1 VTDFVSITLIA
12 VLSSV
17 WVCALGWALHYGLRR
32 RSIAANVSAV
42 VLTAVAAVTVGILA
56 TAMAMFISAH
66 DLHVLLIVLAVTGLV
81 SLGNA
86 LWLGRRLAGES
97 VWAAQARD
105 RERALEASRRELV
118 AWVSHDLRTPLAGLR
133 AMSEALADGVVTDK
147 STVDSYHARLRT
159 ETDRMSALVDDLFEL
174 SRINAGA
181 LQLSLD
187 SVDLADV
194 VSDAVASAA
203 PVAAASGV
211 NLVAEPGRY
220 PAVQASETELGRVL
234 RNLLANAI
242 RHTPADGQVTVTGG
256 AEHGAAWLAVADAC
270 GGIPE
275 DDLPRVFD
283 VAFRGTRSRT
293 PPKTPAPAGGGLGLA
308 IARGLVEAHRGEI
321 AVSNTPSGCRFVIRL
336 PTGVGGGQ

>member
-1 VTDFVSITLIA
+1 MVEVALLALFPTLLIGA
-12 VLSSV
+12 VG
-17 WVCALGWALHYGLRR
+17 WVVLLGLRR
-32 RSIAANVSAV
+32 RSITTNVSVV
-42 VLTAVAAVTVGILA
+42 VLTAV
-56 TAMAMFISAH
+56 
-66 DLHVLLIVLAVTGLV
+66 LAVTAGVVAAASAMFLSSHDLQILLVILGVAGLV

-86 LWLGRRLAGES
+86 LWLGRRLGAES
-97 VWAAQARD
+97 MWAREARD

-133 AMSEALADGVVTDK
+133 AMSEALADGVVSDP
-147 STVDSYHARLRT
+147 STVEMYHQRLRT

-181 LQLSLD
+181 LQLTLG
-187 SVDLADV
+187 SVDLGDV
-194 VSDAVASAA
+194 VSDAVASAS

-211 NLVAEPGRY
+211 RLVAEEGAY
-220 PAVQASETELGRVL
+220 PAVDASENELSRVL
-234 RNLLANAI
+234 RNLIANAI
-242 RHTPADGQVTVTGG
+242 RHTPADGVVTVAGG
-256 AEHGAAWLAVADAC
+256 ADEQGAWLAVADAC

-293 PPKTPAPAGGGLGLA
+293 PARATAQEQEGGGGLGLA

-321 AVSNTPSGCRFVIRL
+321 AVSNTDHGCRFVVRL
-336 PTGVGGGQ
+336 PAAVG